1 MDLDNTLAIT
11 SPTLTVVTEAVPFG
25 QAFGKLPPALRTEVL
40 HLAGLM
46 REIGAAKSV
55 LRACERLATPGCSAE
70 TLKRMFYGKGQ
81 TKGRGWKDIGIAALV
96 DHRRCGGCGMEG
108 CKVEREDTLNAET
121 VRAWQKAAITRDKR
135 GLAESW
141 KVIMRALSDGQA
153 VAGVGTWRD
162 LYARLRP
169 FAQPPAKC
177 PWSMHRPPTGWSL
190 PSFMKHK
197 PADSIYKLGQK
208 GSFDAWSELPEV
220 RMDLST
226 LRPFEW
232 LVVDDHRLDFKV
244 FVDVPGRG
252 VQLVELWGLFV
263 MDVATRM
270 IVSFALKPR
279 VMRDDSTFMA
289 FEHRDMQHLIAH
301 VIGTYGVP
309 ADFQQTWIVE
319 NAAAAVSTECENLL
333 KFVTGGR
340 VKIKRSGIQVGDHNF
355 SGFPER
361 WGNYR
366 GKRWIEAY
374 FSPLD
379 IVLGGVKGQMGSDYW
394 SKPGSF
400 DARQA
405 FGNRLTRFLE
415 KCPAELRA
423 KLNLPFEWAGQAH
436 WLVSEAVELLNHRS
450 DHDLEGFPEVRF
462 FAYDRDS
469 QMMPL
474 CPQLAALHGTCEHL
488 EAFSNVPQNLQEAWL
503 KNGGRPRR
511 VTPAEKM
518 QMTMPKLM
526 KLAPDAIMDLLFDE
540 VTTWKREPL
549 IWRGGDVMDIE
560 VRRGRTKQRVRFHGV
575 LPGME
580 LGQRVIARINADRI
594 ECGLWL
600 LDEKRRFIGWMRHEA
615 DPTHEDLDGLHRMMG
630 AQIKALAQAKKGLNR
645 ITAAPADALA
655 RIGDMKELTEAIDTM
670 SGRTTADDDEDDDE
684 IPALPQSREFVQAVQ
699 TRARTGAARETD
711 AEMYLRMNAS
721 NLS

>member
-1 MDLDNTLAIT
+1 MDLDQPLAT
-11 SPTLTVVTEAVPFG
+11 SSATLTVTTAEVPFG
-25 QAFGKLPPALRTEVL
+25 QAFGKLPPLLRTEVL
-40 HLAGLM
+40 HLHGLM
-46 REIGAAKSV
+46 QQIDAAKST
-55 LRACERLATPGCSAE
+55 LKACVQLGTAGCSAE
-70 TLKRMFYGKGQ
+70 TLRRMYYGKGQ

-96 DHRRCGGCGMEG
+96 DHRRCGGCGMAG
-108 CKVEREDTLNAET
+108 CRAEREDTLNAET
-121 VRAWQKAAITRDKR
+121 IRVWQKGAITSDKR

-141 KVIMRALSDGQA
+141 KVLMRDLAEGKPVPGA
-153 VAGVGTWRD
+153 GTWRE

-169 FAQPPAKC
+169 FSQPPSQC
-177 PWSMHRPPTGWSL
+177 PWSMHRPPAGWSL

-197 PADSIYKLGQK
+197 PADSVYKLGQK
-208 GSFDAWSELPEV
+208 GSFAAWSELPEV

-279 VMRDDSTFMA
+279 VMREDGTCMA

-301 VIGTYGVP
+301 VIGSYGVP
-309 ADFQQTWIVE
+309 AEYQQTWIVE

-333 KFVTGGR
+333 SFVTGGR
-340 VKIKRSGIQVGDHNF
+340 VKIKRSGIQVGDHNY

-405 FGNRLTRFLE
+405 FGNRLTKFLE
-415 KCPAELRA
+415 KCPAEVRA

-436 WLVSEAVELLNHRS
+436 WLVSEAVELLNHRG
-450 DHDLEGFPEVRF
+450 DHELEGFNEVRF
-462 FAYDRDS
+462 FAYDRES

-474 CPQLAALHGTCEHL
+474 CPRLAALHGTCAHL
-488 EAFSNVPQNLQEAWL
+488 ETFSKVPDELKEMWL
-503 KNGGRPRR
+503 KNGGKPRR

-518 QMTMPKLM
+518 AMTMPKLM
-526 KLAPDAIMDLLFDE
+526 KLGPDALTDLLFDE
-540 VTTWKREPL
+540 VTTWKRAPL
-549 IWRGGDVMDIE
+549 MWRGGDVMDIE
-560 VRRGRTKQRVRFHGV
+560 VRRGRVKQRVRFHGV
-575 LPGME
+575 LPGLE

-600 LDEKRRFIGWMRHEA
+600 LDEKRRFLGWMRHEA
-615 DPTHEDLDGLHRMMG
+615 DPTHEDMDGLERMMG
-630 AQIKALAQAKKGLNR
+630 AQIRALGQVKKKLNR
-645 ITAAPADALA
+645 ITAGPADALS
-655 RIGDMKELTEAIDTM
+655 RIGDMAELTEAIDTL
-670 SGRTTADDDEDDDE
+670 TTPAAAEDDDE
-684 IPALPQSREFVQAVQ
+684 IPALPESADFIKAVK
-699 TRARTGAARETD
+699 TKARTAVAHESD
-711 AEMYLRMNAS
+711 AEMYLRMKR
-721 NLS
+721 

>member
-1 MDLDNTLAIT
+1 MDIDCTLTSTAATLATT
-11 SPTLTVVTEAVPFG
+11 SPAVPFG
-25 QAFGKLPPALRTEVL
+25 TAFGKLPPAVRVEVL
-40 HLAGLM
+40 HLDGLM
-46 REIGAAKSV
+46 RQIDAARST
-55 LRACERLATPGCSAE
+55 LRACVQLATPGCSAE
-70 TLKRMFYGKGQ
+70 TLRRLYYGKGTQ
-81 TKGRGWKDIGIAALV
+81 KGRGWKDIGLAALI
-96 DHRRCGGCGMEG
+96 DHRRCGGCGLPG
-108 CKVEREDTLNAET
+108 CKAEREDTLHAET
-121 VRAWQKAAITRDKR
+121 LRVWQAGAITSDKR
-135 GLAESW
+135 GLSESW
-141 KVIMRALSDGQA
+141 KVLMRDLSAGKP
-153 VAGVGTWRD
+153 VAGVGTWRE

-169 FAQPPAKC
+169 YGNPPENC
-177 PWSMHRPPTGWSL
+177 PWSMHRPPAGWSL
-190 PSFMKHK
+190 GSFMKHK
-197 PADSIYKLGQK
+197 PAESVYKLGQK
-208 GSFDAWSELPEV
+208 GSFEAWSELPEV
-220 RMDLST
+220 RMDLSG

-279 VMRDDSTFMA
+279 VMRDDGTCMA
-289 FEHRDMQHLIAH
+289 FEHRDMQHLISH

-319 NAAAAVSTECENLL
+319 NAAAAVSTECEALV

-374 FSPLD
+374 FGPLD

-394 SKPGSF
+394 AKPGSF

-405 FGNRLTRFLE
+405 FGNRLTKFLD
-415 KCPAELRA
+415 KCPAETRA

-450 DHDLEGFPEVRF
+450 DHQLEGFNEVRF
-462 FAYDRDS
+462 FAYDRES

-474 CPQLAALHGTCEHL
+474 CPQLALLHGTQTHL
-488 EAFSNVPQNLQEAWL
+488 ETFSKVPQELQEMWL
-503 KNGGRPRR
+503 SNGGKPRR

-518 QMTMPKLM
+518 AMTMPKLL
-526 KLAPDAIMDLLFDE
+526 KLAPEAIMDLLFDE

-600 LDEKRRFIGWMRHEA
+600 LDEKRRFIGWMRFEA
-615 DPTHEDLDGLHRMMG
+615 DPTHEDMDGLHRMMG
-630 AQIKALAQAKKGLNR
+630 AQIKALAQVKKKLNR
-645 ITAAPADALA
+645 ITAGPADALA
-655 RIGDMKELTEAIDTM
+655 RIGDMAELTEAIDTL
-670 SGRTTADDDEDDDE
+670 TTPVNEAEE
-684 IPALPQSREFVQAVQ
+684 IPALPESAGFIKAVK
-699 TRARTGAARETD
+699 TRAKTAEPSGSD
-711 AEMYLRMNAS
+711 ADFYLRMKQ
-721 NLS
+721 